1 MIGLIWEIPSFI
13 VGGDCKSTVLG
24 WVDGWME
31 DDDDDHK
38 EREFYPKRENA
49 TAHPVAFEETS
60 QLHGKQC
67 TPREAIFLGSLY

>member
-1 MIGLIWEIPSFI
+1 MGR
-13 VGGDCKSTVLG
+13 
-24 WVDGWME
+24 WME

-38 EREFYPKRENA
+38 EREFSPKRENA